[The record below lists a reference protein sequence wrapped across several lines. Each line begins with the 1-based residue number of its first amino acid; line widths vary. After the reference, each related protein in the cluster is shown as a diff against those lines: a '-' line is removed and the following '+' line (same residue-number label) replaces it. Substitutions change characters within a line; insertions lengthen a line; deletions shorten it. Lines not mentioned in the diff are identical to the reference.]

1 MKKFIQRHLGKKM
14 AILVVIIGVLIG
26 ASWWLVRSI
35 PAGEHAASDATRE
48 AQAADQ
54 SHHLSSSQDK
64 PAADTPQKDAPPVV
78 PNYTIPPAVNGM
90 APVIARIPTD
100 LPVVYLG
107 IDDGANKTQA
117 EIDLLAQNHI
127 KASLFLSDLFIASD
141 PGFFKPIIAQG
152 SIVENHTLS
161 HHTRM
166 VSEPYAFQKQEIC
179 GMADKIQQYY
189 GRRPTLFRPP
199 GGAYSD
205 SLRKAA
211 HECGMK
217 AVITW
222 IAKANGGSMQYQV
235 GTALRPGDVVLMHF
249 RPEFEQDLN
258 AFVAAMKASGLHT
271 ELLET
276 LPGAQ

>member
-1 MKKFIQRHLGKKM
+1 MTYTLG
-14 AILVVIIGVLIG
+14 LLLFSIGIG
-26 ASWWLVRSI
+26 SWLGQMIPDEKPAQPSTHSAVQSQPATVSGTVRDSQGQGAPASKLQ
-35 PAGEHAASDATRE
+35 SDA
-48 AQAADQ
+48 
-54 SHHLSSSQDK
+54 
-64 PAADTPQKDAPPVV
+64 PVI
-78 PNYTIPPAVNGM
+78 PNYTIPVATDGM
-90 APVIARIPTD
+90 APVIYRIPTD
-100 LPVVYLG
+100 LPVAYLG

-117 EIDLLAQNHI
+117 EVDLLAKNHI
-127 KASLFLSDLFIASD
+127 KASLFLSDLFIAAD
-141 PGFFKPIIAQG
+141 PGFFNTIIAQG

-161 HHTRM
+161 HNTRLINASYE
-166 VSEPYAFQKQEIC
+166 VQKREVC

-205 SLRKAA
+205 SLRRAA
-211 HECGMK
+211 HDCGMK

-235 GTALRPGDVVLMHF
+235 GDTLRPGDIVLMHF

-258 AFVAAMKASGLHT
+258 AFVAAMNAAGLHT

>member
-1 MKKFIQRHLGKKM
+1 MKLAIHHHTIAKFSLL
-14 AILVVIIGVLIG
+14 LVGVIVITAVGWW
-26 ASWWLVRSI
+26 ASQTFFMNKQVS
-35 PAGEHAASDATRE
+35 
-48 AQAADQ
+48 
-54 SHHLSSSQDK
+54 K
-64 PAADTPQKDAPPVV
+64 TPQPSVPTRQDVTPAFQHPSTPAPQASSATPPMI
-78 PNYTIPPAVNGM
+78 PNYTIPPVQNGM
-90 APVIARIPTD
+90 APVITRIPTD

-117 EIDLLAQNHI
+117 EIDLLAKNNI
-127 KASLFLSDLFIASD
+127 KASLFLSDLFIASN

-152 SIVENHTLS
+152 SVVENHTLS

-166 VSEPYAFQKQEIC
+166 VNESYAFQKQDIC
-179 GMADKIQQYY
+179 GMSDKIQRYY

-205 SLRKAA
+205 SLRRAA
-211 HECGMK
+211 YECGMK
-217 AVITW
+217 AVVTW

-235 GTALRPGDVVLMHF
+235 GNRLRPGDIVLMHF

-258 AFVAAMKASGLHT
+258 AFVTAMNASGLHT

-276 LPGAQ
+276 LPGAL